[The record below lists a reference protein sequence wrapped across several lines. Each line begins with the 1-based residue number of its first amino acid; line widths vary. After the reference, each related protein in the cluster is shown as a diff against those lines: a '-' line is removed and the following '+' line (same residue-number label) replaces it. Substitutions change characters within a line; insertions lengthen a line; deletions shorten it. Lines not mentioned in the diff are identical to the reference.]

1 LSQAAELV
9 ISRNVRLA
17 SAKALA
23 RRLKAFFVAPRL
35 KILPRASV
43 RSDVAQPIFI
53 VGFPRSG
60 TTMIEQTLSAHP
72 MIAAGDELPVINE
85 LTGLMPRMFDS
96 PLVYPDALAELWM
109 GDRLEGL
116 DNLRDY
122 YLQRARQLGA
132 LSEGAAWFTDK
143 MPLNE
148 THLGLIGLIFP
159 KAPVIHVVRHPLD
172 VVLSVYANHL
182 THGFYCAYDLT
193 SIARH
198 YVLVMDLV
206 EHYRREM
213 ELRYLRVRYEDVIDD
228 QEARVREMLDFVG
241 VAFDPR
247 CLAFH
252 ENRRYARTA
261 SYAQVTEKLY
271 DRSRFRYRAYR
282 DELTPVVSIL
292 ESTIRHLG
300 YAID

>member
-1 LSQAAELV
+1 
-9 ISRNVRLA
+9 
-17 SAKALA
+17 
-23 RRLKAFFVAPRL
+23 
-35 KILPRASV
+35 
-43 RSDVAQPIFI
+43 
-53 VGFPRSG
+53 
-60 TTMIEQTLSAHP
+60 
-72 MIAAGDELPVINE
+72 
-85 LTGLMPRMFDS
+85 
-96 PLVYPDALAELWM
+96 
-109 GDRLEGL
+109 
-116 DNLRDY
+116 
-122 YLQRARQLGA
+122 
-132 LSEGAAWFTDK
+132 

-159 KAPVIHVVRHPLD
+159 KAPVLHIVRHPLD
-172 VVLSVYANHL
+172 VVLSVFSNHL
-182 THGFYCAYDLT
+182 THGFFCAYDLM

-213 ELRYLRVRYEDVIDD
+213 DLRYLKVRYEDVIDD
-228 QEARVREMLDFVG
+228 QEARVRETLDFVG
-241 VAFDPR
+241 FAFDPR

-292 ESTIRHLG
+292 EPTIRQLG